1 MKKIFL
7 LFVTLICSL
16 SLGCIYTST
25 ALARIYTTIHVPTR
39 TDDVFH
45 FKIKWWWSKKP
56 TFNLIDTIGIMWRTN
71 DPNNTRRILNNR
83 SYPTDG
89 FVGYT
94 TGLTVDSGQPIL
106 MNYMKPYDTGA
117 NYARYKLEMLN
128 TKRHWAIQGVINT
141 SVSTIGRHSLTFCEY
156 KCSYAHQYVYMGTD
170 LGLSIKGGINVGFGI
185 NYGYSEDVHRHVRM
199 NSYAD
204 TVQRLDDDV

>member
-83 SYPTDG
+83 SYPTG
-89 FVGYT
+89 VYNWSYCRFWT
-94 TGLTVDSGQPIL
+94 TNSNELH
-106 MNYMKPYDTGA
+106 
-117 NYARYKLEMLN
+117 E
-128 TKRHWAIQGVINT
+128 
-141 SVSTIGRHSLTFCEY
+141 TI
-156 KCSYAHQYVYMGTD
+156 
-170 LGLSIKGGINVGFGI
+170 
-185 NYGYSEDVHRHVRM
+185 
-199 NSYAD
+199 
-204 TVQRLDDDV
+204 